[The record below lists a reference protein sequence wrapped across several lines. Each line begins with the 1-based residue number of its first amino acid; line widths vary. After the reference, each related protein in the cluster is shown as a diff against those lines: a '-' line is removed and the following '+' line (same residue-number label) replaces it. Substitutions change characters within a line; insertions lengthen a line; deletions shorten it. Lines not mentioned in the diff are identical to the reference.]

1 MHFLRF
7 QEYYESKKYF
17 HKFFT
22 LIDFMEW
29 YSQEHGEG
37 CFTYPN
43 DWGGFNVPSECL
55 LPFIENIGLAFPD
68 KNHYDDLMIYIINQ
82 LRMIE
87 GDVFYLIGTSE
98 EKNDQKTLD
107 HELAH
112 ALYFTNLEYRK
123 KVQLILDNMP
133 PIRRNKAK
141 EILLKIGYHESTH
154 DDEIHAY
161 SSTEICQD
169 LIGVIPKK
177 TKADLK
183 KLFREFKNKK

>member
-1 MHFLRF
+1 MHFFRF
-7 QEYYESKKYF
+7 QEYYENQKYF

-29 YSQEHGEG
+29 YNKEHRKSY
-37 CFTYPN
+37 FTYPN
-43 DWGGFNVPSECL
+43 DSAGFNVPSTCL
-55 LPFIENIGLAFPD
+55 LVFLKNIELAFPD
-68 KNHYDDLMIYIINQ
+68 KNHYDDLMIYIITQ
-82 LRMIE
+82 IRRIE

-133 PIRRNKAK
+133 PIRRNKTN
-141 EILLKIGYHESTH
+141 EILMKIGYHESIH
-154 DDEIHAY
+154 DTEAGFYFLYKI
-161 SSTEICQD
+161 SSFSI
-169 LIGVIPKK
+169 
-177 TKADLK
+177 
-183 KLFREFKNKK
+183 